1 MKVLNSIRT
10 NNFSDEHVMEKI
22 SAMCTG
28 ASTELSNYKGITY
41 GLYHEYES
49 DYKGDYTLCV
59 AIEELFRMIQNL
71 RFLKLKNKAF
81 FIHGMKFGIKKRK
94 AI

>member
-1 MKVLNSIRT
+1 
-10 NNFSDEHVMEKI
+10 MEKI

-71 RFLKLKNKAF
+71 RF
-81 FIHGMKFGIKKRK
+81 
-94 AI
+94 